1 MTNFTRTK
9 RSESTNATNTSFRNS
24 IRVMTP
30 VKNLNEVQR
39 NLIYPFSDPLEY
51 YDDKC
56 KKEPKGRL
64 CFNVLDWNQITRES
78 KA

>member
-1 MTNFTRTK
+1 MTNFTRSK
-9 RSESTNATNTSFRNS
+9 RSESTNTTNTSFRNS
-24 IRVMTP
+24 IRVLTP

-39 NLIYPFSDPLEY
+39 NLIYPFQDPLEY

-64 CFNVLDWNQITRES
+64 CYNVLDWN
-78 KA
+78 